1 MESSR
6 SSLAEV
12 DPELLECLDEAWA
25 PARATG
31 ALGSSSLEAL
41 RLHASGYI
49 LEEWRELPVGQFVD
63 CGTGTGVLGVLLALE
78 LPGSRWRLVDAK
90 HRRCDMAQRAV
101 VAADLSERVV
111 VEHARVED
119 VARSELRGTFDGA
132 VARSFG
138 PAAELAECALP
149 LLDTGGALVLSVS
162 ASTMEQWQSMSLAA
176 RTGCDIA
183 SSWSTPYGR
192 FLSVKRMGPMP
203 NTLPRR
209 GPARRRSPL
218 G

>member
-6 SSLAEV
+6 YSLAEV
-12 DPELLECLDEAWA
+12 DPELLERLDEAWA

-31 ALGSSSLEAL
+31 ALGSSPLEAL

-49 LEEWRELPVGQFVD
+49 LEEWRRLPVGQFVD
-63 CGTGTGVLGVLLALE
+63 CGTGAGVLGVLLALE
-78 LPGSRWRLVDAK
+78 LPSSRWRLVDARR
-90 HRRCDMAQRAV
+90 RRCDMAQRAV

-149 LLDTGGALVLSVS
+149 LLNAGGALVLSVS
-162 ASTMEQWQSMSLAA
+162 TSTMAQWQRMPLAA

-183 SSWSTPYGR
+183 SSWSTAYGR
-192 FLSVKRMGPMP
+192 FLSVKRVGSIPH
-203 NTLPRR
+203 TLPRR